1 MAHALRDKAAIS
13 GVGDTAYTRGTQ
25 KSGLAL
31 QLEASLKAIEDA
43 GLSPRDIDG
52 VIPYFPGGGIAEDFI
67 ANLGLP
73 DLTLSLFVPMGGA
86 TCVAAIQSAAM
97 AVATGVCKHV
107 LISVGRTG
115 YSGARVSRRACSS
128 SRNSPWR
135 LSSRRRSACSR
146 RPSSMPRARAATWS
160 STAPRR
166 ATSPRSRW

>member
-1 MAHALRDKAAIS
+1 MSAGGKDMANPLRDKAAVS
-13 GVGDTAYTRGTQ
+13 GIGETAYTRGTP

-31 QLEASLKAIEDA
+31 QLEASLAAIADA

-52 VIPYFPGGGIAEDFI
+52 VIPYFPGGGIAEDFV

-97 AVATGVCKHV
+97 AVATGVATNV

-115 YSGARVSRRACSS
+115 YSGARVS
-128 SRNSPWR
+128 
-135 LSSRRRSACSR
+135 
-146 RPSSMPRARAATWS
+146 
-160 STAPRR
+160 
-166 ATSPRSRW
+166 

>member
-1 MAHALRDKAAIS
+1 MAHALREKAAIS
-13 GVGDTAYTRGTQ
+13 GIGETAYTRGTP

-31 QLEASLKAIEDA
+31 QLEASLAAIADA

-52 VIPYFPGGGIAEDFI
+52 VVPYFPGGGIAEDFI

-73 DLTLSLFVPMGGA
+73 DLTLSVFVPMGGA
-86 TCVAAIQSAAM
+86 TCVAAIQTAAM

-115 YSGARVSRRACSS
+115 YSGARVSRACSS

-135 LSSRRRSACSR
+135 RSSRRRSACSR

-160 STAPRR
+160 STAPPRG
-166 ATSPRSRW
+166 TSPRSPW